1 MHQIEPIPVDL
12 DYPTDFI
19 AGRAT
24 FYILCYDLIIVS
36 PVLLKEGETVSSNG
50 FYLITVDRICCY
62 RFKRGICCLFDK
74 CS

>member
-12 DYPTDFI
+12 DYLADLI

-36 PVLLKEGETVSSNG
+36 PVLLKEGEAVSSNG
-50 FYLITVDRICCY
+50 LYLITVDRICWY
-62 RFKRGICCLFDK
+62 RF
-74 CS
+74 